1 MLPRPDGFFTGFI
14 MSIIMFI
21 TRKPSVETMICWIDQ
36 PCLVPLASGLRAA
49 TTTLLTLIAQRLN
62 LCGRGGC
69 TISLLLGSILAH
81 MPSNRR

>member
-1 MLPRPDGFFTGFI
+1 
-14 MSIIMFI
+14 
-21 TRKPSVETMICWIDQ
+21 
-36 PCLVPLASGLRAA
+36 
-49 TTTLLTLIAQRLN
+49 LIAQRLN